1 MGKIL
6 VIGATGNIGSQLV
19 LRLKE
24 KNLEVIAGVSSL
36 SKAGRFSKQSID
48 MEYPPDG
55 GPEPPHQAGNDGRG
69 HPLGP
74 DDCRETTDDL

>member
-6 VIGATGNIGSQLV
+6 VTGATGNIGSQLM

-24 KNLEVIAGVSSL
+24 KNLEAIAGVSSL

-55 GPEPPHQAGNDGRG
+55 EPEPPDPAGVDGRD

-74 DDCRETTDDL
+74 DNCREAANHL

>member
-6 VIGATGNIGSQLV
+6 VTGATGNIGSQLV

-24 KNLEVIAGVSSL
+24 KNLEIIAGVSSL

-55 GPEPPHQAGNDGRG
+55 ESEPPDQAGDDGRG
-69 HPLGP
+69 YPLGP
-74 DDCRETTDDL
+74 KGCREAADDL